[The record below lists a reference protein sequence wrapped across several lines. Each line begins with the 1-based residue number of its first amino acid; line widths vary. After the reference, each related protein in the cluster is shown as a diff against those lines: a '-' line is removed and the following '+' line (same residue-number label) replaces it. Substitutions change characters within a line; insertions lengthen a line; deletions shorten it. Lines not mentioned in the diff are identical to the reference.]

1 MRILVV
7 AAPRLSVQL
16 ARRAEPGLRGR
27 PAATVQEFGGE
38 PLVAVPSVEA
48 SAAGVQPGM
57 TLAEARS
64 RCPAL
69 AWAPARPG
77 AELDALERL
86 AAVLRRKATPAV
98 AVVSREAVA
107 VDLAGLEGRFADERS
122 AGTALL
128 GLARAW
134 LGLDVRGAV
143 ADTVE
148 EGLAAARAA
157 RRCLAI
163 CEARGARGMLPRA
176 EGLAVRLAG
185 GVSAVRAAAGAERLG
200 QLLAAWGLS
209 CRGLAVTAETGTGV
223 RRWRLRAPAPLHH
236 GHELAALLR
245 PLAGELDGAAEVTIA
260 VTGAGPAVGVTPWR
274 PAAAPRQRAAL
285 PARPAQRRLA
295 LAG

>member
-1 MRILVV
+1 MRILVIE
-7 AAPRLSVQL
+7 APRLSVQL

-27 PAATVQEFGGE
+27 PAATVQEPGGE
-38 PLVAVPSVEA
+38 PLVAAVSPEA
-48 SAAGVQPGM
+48 EAAGVQPGM

-77 AELDALERL
+77 AELHALERL

-107 VDLAGLEGRFADERS
+107 VDLAGLEGRCADERA

-134 LGLDVRGAV
+134 LGLEVRGAV

-157 RRCLAI
+157 RRCLAV
-163 CEARGARGMLPRA
+163 CEARGARGTLPRA

-185 GVSAVRAAAGAERLG
+185 GVTADRAAAGAERLG
-200 QLLAAWGLS
+200 QVLAAWGLS
-209 CRGLAVTAETGTGV
+209 CRGLDVTAEAQAGA
-223 RRWRLRAPAPLHH
+223 RRWRLRAAGPLHS
-236 GHELAALLR
+236 GRELAALLR
-245 PLAGELDGAAEVTIA
+245 PLAGELDGLAEVTIA
-260 VTGAGPAVGVTPWR
+260 AAGAGPSFEVAPWR
-274 PAAAPRQRAAL
+274 PAAAPRDRAAL
-285 PARPAQRRLA
+285 PARPVERGLA
-295 LAG
+295 LAS